1 MSVEEQYNELAFY
14 TLSHKSSEFIHQHIV
29 DAFALQTANETT
41 KPIKIVFSLA
51 GIYLLVEKKYTGKQV
66 QLAHIEMT
74 KKSKIFPAILL
85 PENRGKITI
94 SDVLKTADGNE
105 KDQKINEWCVSVW
118 NAFSTQH
125 HTIISLTD
133 NLLK

>member
-14 TLSHKSSEFIHQHIV
+14 TLSHRSSEFIHQHIV